1 MVWIISFPY
10 FTPFIIYY
18 LNSKQ
23 FFLDVALQNSI
34 ICLRSEGQWSMGQ
47 LVGPIGWRLRKSYF
61 KVVQKPSTKN
71 SPGQSNQKHFLVK
84 SGSQQHGQ
92 KGPSTSSSIDK
103 EIHEEYVLSWTEFG
117 PDKYISD
124 KDVVSVFNNLS
135 TIQHPFILPLEFVI
149 ANDNGC
155 LVIRKFNKQGSLKDH
170 LCGAQPLNPYLQKY
184 GSPKG

>member
-1 MVWIISFPY
+1 MRELILFS
-10 FTPFIIYY
+10 
-18 LNSKQ
+18 NN
-23 FFLDVALQNSI
+23 LDVALQNSI
-34 ICLRSEGQWSMGQ
+34 ICLRSEGQWSVGQ
-47 LVGPIGWRLRKSYF
+47 LVGAIGWRLRKSYF
-61 KVVQKPSTKN
+61 KVVHKPSTKN

-103 EIHEEYVLSWTEFG
+103 EFHDEYVLSWTEFG

-124 KDVVSVFNNLS
+124 KEVIGVFNNLS
-135 TIQHPFILPLEFVI
+135 TIQHPFIFPLEFLI

>member
-1 MVWIISFPY
+1 
-10 FTPFIIYY
+10 
-18 LNSKQ
+18 
-23 FFLDVALQNSI
+23 
-34 ICLRSEGQWSMGQ
+34 MGQ
-47 LVGPIGWRLRKSYF
+47 LIGAIGWRLRKSYF
-61 KVVQKPSTKN
+61 KVIQKPSTKN

-84 SGSQQHGQ
+84 SGSQQYGQ
-92 KGPSTSSSIDK
+92 KGPSTSTSIDK
-103 EIHEEYVLSWTEFG
+103 EFQEEYVLSWTEFG

-124 KDVVSVFNNLS
+124 KDVVGVFNNLS
-135 TIQHPFILPLEFVI
+135 TIQHPFIFPLEFVI